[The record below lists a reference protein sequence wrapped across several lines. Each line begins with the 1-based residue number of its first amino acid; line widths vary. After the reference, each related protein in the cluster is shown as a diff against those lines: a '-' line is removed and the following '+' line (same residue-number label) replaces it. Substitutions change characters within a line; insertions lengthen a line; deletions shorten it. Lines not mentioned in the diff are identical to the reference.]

1 MYMTVCFKPF
11 RERYRDLIEAAD
23 TITEMKN
30 SAQNVR
36 ILQNTEYMQILV
48 LIKQL
53 PGINWHGPV
62 NSMKSLQ
69 IPISVHTSDDL
80 LRKKSSTFDRVQYN
94 LIKILYFTII
104 CSLI

>member
-1 MYMTVCFKPF
+1 MTVCFKPF

-53 PGINWHGPV
+53 QCTRYWHGPV

-94 LIKILYFTII
+94 LIKILCFIII

>member
-36 ILQNTEYMQILV
+36 ILQNTEYMQTLV

-53 PGINWHGPV
+53 PGIGMV
-62 NSMKSLQ
+62 LS
-69 IPISVHTSDDL
+69 I
-80 LRKKSSTFDRVQYN
+80 R
-94 LIKILYFTII
+94 
-104 CSLI
+104 

>member
-80 LRKKSSTFDRVQYN
+80 LGKNPQPLTEYSITSLKFY
-94 LIKILYFTII
+94 IL
-104 CSLI
+104 SLSVL

>member
-1 MYMTVCFKPF
+1 MTVCFKPF

-80 LRKKSSTFDRVQYN
+80 LGKNPQPLTEYSITSLKFY
-94 LIKILYFTII
+94 IL
-104 CSLI
+104 SLSVL